1 MKKLIF
7 YFLISSLAWSC
18 KNSPNN
24 ANGQNESEVITNDI
38 PSDFL
43 NFYLRFHSDPAFQ
56 LEHIIFPLKQS
67 SDGTNWEKED
77 WVIHQ
82 AFNDLG
88 GEYKQELRNFNGI
101 IIELINDQHGYLN
114 LERRFV
120 KTGNEYKL
128 IYYTSTNL
136 FEQNE
141 EWVPEN

>member
-1 MKKLIF
+1 MKKLTFCIL
-7 YFLISSLAWSC
+7 LISVAWSC
-18 KNSPNN
+18 KNNSSTSSTPN
-24 ANGQNESEVITNDI
+24 ETEIITNDI

-56 LEHIIFPLKQS
+56 LDHIVFPLKQS
-67 SDGTNWEKED
+67 SDSTNWERDD
-77 WVIHQ
+77 WVIHK

-101 IIELINDQHGYLN
+101 IIELISDQHGYLN

-136 FEQNE
+136 FEENE
-141 EWVPEN
+141 EWVPE